1 MTNPTDP
8 EIRHMK
14 WWGWGH
20 EDVSFSDADKPK
32 LWPYLSGELGLE
44 QVEPTPPVKF
54 DDVYLPAA
62 KENAPFLATLRE
74 GLADDQFSADKKD
87 RLIHAAGKAFRDLF
101 RLRRGQVEFAPDLVV
116 YPASEDDVVTIVK
129 AAHTHNVVLIPFGG
143 GSNIAG
149 CLEPKDRE
157 GRSIVSLD
165 MCRMHCVLS
174 VDKKSLIA
182 RIQPGVYGPHME
194 EQLEAE
200 GVTLGHFPDSF
211 VHSTLGGWVATRS
224 AGMQSDKYGKIED
237 MVIALRMVT
246 PSGTIV
252 TRTVPNTSNGI
263 DVRHLCVG
271 SEGILGVITEVTM
284 QVHRVPEYKMFEGW
298 LFPDFESGIK
308 AIHECMRHGVMP
320 IITRLN
326 DPGKTALSA
335 AFKKVEP
342 PLKQKIGAAMKW
354 YLRAIKGIDFT
365 KCCMMT
371 TAYEGDYD
379 TFHMQRRESNH
390 VFRKHGGI
398 NLGEGPGNSFK
409 EAKYDFPHVRDY
421 LMDRGVMGDVSE
433 TSTTWDNLHNLYT
446 KTLVNIRQAIRD
458 TGVDPWV
465 GCHISH
471 NYHTGAS
478 LYFTF
483 GCRQIEGR
491 ELEQYLYIK
500 KAAEDSFLQNGGTVS
515 HHHAVGTEHLPWIEA
530 DLSPT
535 GVRAVRALKDGLDPN
550 GVMNPGKIIP
560 GPEPLCEWGL
570 TDEAIESFNKA
581 D

>member
-1 MTNPTDP
+1 MADP
-8 EIRHMK
+8 KIRHMK

-54 DDVYLPAA
+54 DDVHLPAV
-62 KENAPFLATLRE
+62 KENVPFVAALRDA
-74 GLADDQFSADKKD
+74 LSDDQFSVDKKD

-101 RLRRGQVEFAPDLVV
+101 RLRRGQVDFAPDLVV
-116 YPASEDDVVTIVK
+116 YPASEADVVAIVK
-129 AAHTHNVVLIPFGG
+129 AAHGHNAVLIPFGG
-143 GSNIAG
+143 GTNIAG
-149 CLEPKDRE
+149 CIEPKDRD
-157 GRSIVSLD
+157 GRFIVSLD
-165 MCRMHCVLS
+165 MCRMHRVLE
-174 VDKKSLIA
+174 VDKKSLLA
-182 RIQPGVYGPHME
+182 RIEAGVYGPHME

-263 DVRHLCVG
+263 DVRSLCVG
-271 SEGILGVITEVTM
+271 SEGILGVITEVTV

-298 LFPDFESGIK
+298 LFPDFESGIH
-308 AIHECMRHGVMP
+308 AIHECMRHGTMP
-320 IITRLN
+320 VITRLN

-335 AFKKVEP
+335 AFKKVES

-354 YLRAIKGIDFT
+354 YLRNIKGIDFS

-379 TFHMQRRESNH
+379 TFHMQRRESAH
-390 VFRKHGGI
+390 VFRKHGGV

-446 KTLVNIRQAIRD
+446 KTLANIQKAIRD
-458 TGVDPWV
+458 TGADPWV

-483 GCRQIEGR
+483 GCRQIKGR
-491 ELEQYLYIK
+491 ELDQYLYIK

-535 GVRAVRALKDGLDPN
+535 GLKAVRAIKDGLDPKS
-550 GVMNPGKIIP
+550 VMNPGKILP
-560 GPEPLCEWGL
+560 GPDPLREWGL
-570 TDEAIESFNKA
+570 TDEAIASFNKA

>member
-1 MTNPTDP
+1 
-8 EIRHMK
+8 
-14 WWGWGH
+14 
-20 EDVSFSDADKPK
+20 
-32 LWPYLSGELGLE
+32 
-44 QVEPTPPVKF
+44 
-54 DDVYLPAA
+54 
-62 KENAPFLATLRE
+62 
-74 GLADDQFSADKKD
+74 
-87 RLIHAAGKAFRDLF
+87 
-101 RLRRGQVEFAPDLVV
+101 
-116 YPASEDDVVTIVK
+116 
-129 AAHTHNVVLIPFGG
+129 
-143 GSNIAG
+143 
-149 CLEPKDRE
+149 
-157 GRSIVSLD
+157 
-165 MCRMHCVLS
+165 
-174 VDKKSLIA
+174 
-182 RIQPGVYGPHME
+182 
-194 EQLEAE
+194 
-200 GVTLGHFPDSF
+200 
-211 VHSTLGGWVATRS
+211 
-224 AGMQSDKYGKIED
+224 

-263 DVRHLCVG
+263 DVRSLCVG
-271 SEGILGVITEVTM
+271 SEGILGVITEVTV

-298 LFPDFESGIK
+298 LFPDFESGIH
-308 AIHECMRHGVMP
+308 AIHECMRHGTMP
-320 IITRLN
+320 VITRLN

-335 AFKKVEP
+335 AFKKVES

-354 YLRAIKGIDFT
+354 YLRNIKGIDFS

-379 TFHMQRRESNH
+379 TFHMQRRESAH
-390 VFRKHGGI
+390 VFRKHGGV

-446 KTLVNIRQAIRD
+446 KTLANIQKAIRD
-458 TGVDPWV
+458 TGADPWV

-483 GCRQIEGR
+483 GCRQIKGR
-491 ELEQYLYIK
+491 ELDQYLYIK

-535 GVRAVRALKDGLDPN
+535 GVKAVRALKDGLDPKS
-550 GVMNPGKIIP
+550 VMNPGKILP
-560 GPEPLCEWGL
+560 GPDPLREWGL
-570 TDEAIESFNKA
+570 TDEAIASFNKA

>member
-1 MTNPTDP
+1 MADP

-54 DDVYLPAA
+54 DDVHLPAA
-62 KENAPFLATLRE
+62 KENAPFIAALRDALAH
-74 GLADDQFSADKKD
+74 DQFSVDKKD

-101 RLRRGQVEFAPDLVV
+101 RLRRGQVDFAPDLIV
-116 YPASEDDVVTIVK
+116 YPASEVDVVAIVK
-129 AAHTHNVVLIPFGG
+129 AAHEHNAVLIPFGG
-143 GSNIAG
+143 GTNIAG
-149 CLEPKDRE
+149 CIEPKDRDE
-157 GRSIVSLD
+157 RFIVSLD
-165 MCRMHCVLS
+165 MCRMHRVLA
-174 VDKKSLIA
+174 VDKKSLLA
-182 RIQPGVYGPHME
+182 RIEAGVYGPHME

-263 DVRHLCVG
+263 DVRSLCVG
-271 SEGILGVITEVTM
+271 SEGILGVITEVTV
-284 QVHRVPEYKMFEGW
+284 QVHRLPERKMFEGW
-298 LFPDFESGIK
+298 LFPDFESGIR
-308 AIHECMRHGVMP
+308 AIHECMRHGTMP
-320 IITRLN
+320 VITRLN

-354 YLRAIKGIDFT
+354 YLRNIKGIDFT

-379 TFHMQRRESNH
+379 TFHMQRRESNR
-390 VFRKHGGI
+390 VFRKHGGV

-446 KTLVNIRQAIRD
+446 KTITNIQKAIRD

-491 ELEQYLYIK
+491 ELDQYLYIK

-530 DLSPT
+530 DLSPA
-535 GVRAVRALKDGLDPN
+535 GLKAVRAIKDGLDPKS
-550 GVMNPGKIIP
+550 VMNPGKILP
-560 GPEPLCEWGL
+560 GPDPLREWGL
-570 TDEAIESFNKA
+570 TDETIQTFNKA

>member
-1 MTNPTDP
+1 MADP

-20 EDVSFSDADKPK
+20 EDVSFSDVDKPK
-32 LWPYLSGELGLE
+32 LWPYLSGELGLK
-44 QVEPTPPVKF
+44 QVEPTPPVNF
-54 DDVYLPAA
+54 DDVHLPDA
-62 KENAPFLATLRE
+62 KENAPFITALRDALAH
-74 GLADDQFSADKKD
+74 DQFSVDKKD

-101 RLRRGQVEFAPDLVV
+101 RLRRGQVDFAPDLIA
-116 YPASEDDVVTIVK
+116 YPASEADVVAIVK
-129 AAHTHNVVLIPFGG
+129 AAHDHNAVLIPFGG
-143 GSNIAG
+143 GTNIAG
-149 CLEPKDRE
+149 CIEPKDRDE
-157 GRSIVSLD
+157 RFIVSLD
-165 MCRMHCVLS
+165 MCRMHRVLA
-174 VDKKSLIA
+174 VDKKSLLA
-182 RIQPGVYGPHME
+182 RIEAGVYGPHME
-194 EQLEAE
+194 EQLESA

-263 DVRHLCVG
+263 DVRSLCVG

-284 QVHRVPEYKMFEGW
+284 QVHRLPEYKMFEGW
-298 LFPDFESGIK
+298 LFPDFESGIH
-308 AIHECMRHGVMP
+308 AIHECMRHGTMP
-320 IITRLN
+320 VITRLN

-342 PLKQKIGAAMKW
+342 PLKQKIGAVMKW
-354 YLRAIKGIDFT
+354 YLRNIKGIDFT

-379 TFHMQRRESNH
+379 TFHMQRRESNR
-390 VFRKHGGI
+390 VFRKYGGV

-446 KTLVNIRQAIRD
+446 KTITNIQKAIRD

-491 ELEQYLYIK
+491 ELDQYLYIK

-530 DLSPT
+530 DLSPA
-535 GVRAVRALKDGLDPN
+535 GLKAVRAIKDGLDPKS
-550 GVMNPGKIIP
+550 VMNPGKILP
-560 GPEPLCEWGL
+560 GPDPLREWGL
-570 TDEAIESFNKA
+570 TNEAIESFNKA

>member
-1 MTNPTDP
+1 MDDP
-8 EIRHMK
+8 KIRHMK

-44 QVEPTPPVKF
+44 QVEPTPPVKI
-54 DDVYLPAA
+54 DDVHLPAA
-62 KENAPFLATLRE
+62 KENAPFVAALRDALKE
-74 GLADDQFSADKKD
+74 DQFSVDKKD

-101 RLRRGQVEFAPDLVV
+101 RLRRGQVDFAPDLVV
-116 YPASEDDVVTIVK
+116 FPASEDDVVAIVK
-129 AAHTHNVVLIPFGG
+129 AAHEHNAVLIPFGG

-149 CLEPKDRE
+149 CIEPKDRD
-157 GRSIVSLD
+157 GRFIVSLD
-165 MCRMHCVLS
+165 MCRMHRVLA
-174 VDKKSLIA
+174 VDKKSLLA
-182 RIQPGVYGPHME
+182 RIEAGVYGPHME

-263 DVRHLCVG
+263 DVRSLCVG
-271 SEGILGVITEVTM
+271 SEGILGVITEVTV

-298 LFPDFESGIK
+298 LFPDFESGIH
-308 AIHECMRHGVMP
+308 AIHECMRHGTMP
-320 IITRLN
+320 VITRLN

-335 AFKKVEP
+335 AFKKVES
-342 PLKQKIGAAMKW
+342 PLKQKISRAMKW
-354 YLRAIKGIDFT
+354 YLGKIKGIDFT

-379 TFHMQRRESNH
+379 TFHMQRRESAH
-390 VFRKHGGI
+390 VFRKHGGV

-446 KTLVNIRQAIRD
+446 KTLANIQKAIRD
-458 TGVDPWV
+458 TGADPWV

-491 ELEQYLYIK
+491 EMDQYLYIK

-535 GVRAVRALKDGLDPN
+535 GLKAVRAIKDGLDPKS
-550 GVMNPGKIIP
+550 VMNPGKILP
-560 GPEPLCEWGL
+560 GPDPLREWGL
-570 TDEAIESFNKA
+570 TDEAIASFNKA

>member
-1 MTNPTDP
+1 MADP

-54 DDVYLPAA
+54 DDVHLPAA
-62 KENAPFLATLRE
+62 KENAPFIAALRDALAH
-74 GLADDQFSADKKD
+74 DQFSVDKKD

-101 RLRRGQVEFAPDLVV
+101 RLRRGQVDFAPDLII
-116 YPASEDDVVTIVK
+116 YPASEADVVAIVK
-129 AAHTHNVVLIPFGG
+129 AAHEHNAVLIPFGG
-143 GSNIAG
+143 GTNIAG
-149 CLEPKDRE
+149 CIEPKDRDE
-157 GRSIVSLD
+157 RFIVSLD
-165 MCRMHCVLS
+165 MCRMHRVLA
-174 VDKKSLIA
+174 VDKKSLLA
-182 RIQPGVYGPHME
+182 RIEAGVYGPHME

-263 DVRHLCVG
+263 DVRSLCVG
-271 SEGILGVITEVTM
+271 SEGILGVITEVTV
-284 QVHRVPEYKMFEGW
+284 QVHRLPEKKMFEGW
-298 LFPDFESGIK
+298 LFPDFESGIH
-308 AIHECMRHGVMP
+308 AIHECMRHGTMP
-320 IITRLN
+320 VITRLN

-354 YLRAIKGIDFT
+354 YLRNIKGIDFT

-379 TFHMQRRESNH
+379 TFHMQRRESNR
-390 VFRKHGGI
+390 VFRKHGGV

-446 KTLVNIRQAIRD
+446 KTITNIQKAIRD

-491 ELEQYLYIK
+491 ELDQYLYIK

-530 DLSPT
+530 DLSPA
-535 GVRAVRALKDGLDPN
+535 GLKAVRAIKDGLDPKS
-550 GVMNPGKIIP
+550 VMNPGKILP
-560 GPEPLCEWGL
+560 GSDPLREWGL
-570 TDEAIESFNKA
+570 TDEAIQSFNKA

>member
-1 MTNPTDP
+1 MADP
-8 EIRHMK
+8 KIRHMK

-44 QVEPTPPVKF
+44 QVEPTPPVKI
-54 DDVYLPAA
+54 DDVHLPAA
-62 KENAPFLATLRE
+62 KENAPFVAALRDALKE
-74 GLADDQFSADKKD
+74 DQFSVDKKD

-101 RLRRGQVEFAPDLVV
+101 RLRRGQVNFAPDLVV
-116 YPASEDDVVTIVK
+116 FPASEDDVVAIVK
-129 AAHTHNVVLIPFGG
+129 AAHEHNAVLIPFGG

-149 CLEPKDRE
+149 CIEPKDRD
-157 GRSIVSLD
+157 GRFIVSLD
-165 MCRMHCVLS
+165 MCRMHRVLA
-174 VDKKSLIA
+174 VDKKSLLA
-182 RIQPGVYGPHME
+182 RIEAGVYGPHME

-263 DVRHLCVG
+263 DVRSLCVG
-271 SEGILGVITEVTM
+271 SEGILGVITEVTV

-298 LFPDFESGIK
+298 LFPDFESGIH
-308 AIHECMRHGVMP
+308 AIHECMRHGTMP
-320 IITRLN
+320 VITRLN

-335 AFKKVEP
+335 AFKKVES
-342 PLKQKIGAAMKW
+342 PLKQKISRAMKW
-354 YLRAIKGIDFT
+354 YLGKIKGIDFT

-379 TFHMQRRESNH
+379 TFHMQRRESAH
-390 VFRKHGGI
+390 IFRKHGGV

-446 KTLVNIRQAIRD
+446 KTLANIQKAICD
-458 TGVDPWV
+458 TGADPWV

-491 ELEQYLYIK
+491 EMDQYLYIK

-535 GVRAVRALKDGLDPN
+535 GLKAVRAIKDGLDPKS
-550 GVMNPGKIIP
+550 VMNPGKILP
-560 GPEPLCEWGL
+560 GPDPLREWGL
-570 TDEAIESFNKA
+570 TDEAIASFNKA

>member
-1 MTNPTDP
+1 MADP

-54 DDVYLPAA
+54 DDVHLPAA
-62 KENAPFLATLRE
+62 KENAPFIAALRDALAH
-74 GLADDQFSADKKD
+74 DQFSVDKKD

-101 RLRRGQVEFAPDLVV
+101 RLRRGQVDFAPDLIV
-116 YPASEDDVVTIVK
+116 YPASEVDVVAIVK
-129 AAHTHNVVLIPFGG
+129 AAHEHNAVLIPFGG
-143 GSNIAG
+143 GTNIAG
-149 CLEPKDRE
+149 CIEPKDRDE
-157 GRSIVSLD
+157 RFIVSLD
-165 MCRMHCVLS
+165 MCRMHRVLA
-174 VDKKSLIA
+174 VDKKSLLA
-182 RIQPGVYGPHME
+182 RIEAGVYGPHME

-263 DVRHLCVG
+263 DVRSLCVG

-284 QVHRVPEYKMFEGW
+284 QVHRLPEYKMFEGW
-298 LFPDFESGIK
+298 LFPDFESGIH
-308 AIHECMRHGVMP
+308 AIHECMRHGTMP
-320 IITRLN
+320 VITRLN

-342 PLKQKIGAAMKW
+342 PLKQKIGAVMKW
-354 YLRAIKGIDFT
+354 YLRNIKGIDFT

-379 TFHMQRRESNH
+379 TFHMQRRESNR
-390 VFRKHGGI
+390 VFRKYGGV

-446 KTLVNIRQAIRD
+446 KTITNIQKAIRD

-491 ELEQYLYIK
+491 ELDQYLYIK
-500 KAAEDSFLQNGGTVS
+500 KAAEDSFLKNGGTVS

-530 DLSPT
+530 DLSPA
-535 GVRAVRALKDGLDPN
+535 GLKAVRAIKDGLDPKS
-550 GVMNPGKIIP
+550 VMNPGKILP
-560 GPEPLCEWGL
+560 GPDPLREWGL
-570 TDEAIESFNKA
+570 TDEAIQSFNKA

>member
-1 MTNPTDP
+1 MADP
-8 EIRHMK
+8 KIRHMK

-44 QVEPTPPVKF
+44 QVEPTPPVKI
-54 DDVYLPAA
+54 DDVHLPAA
-62 KENAPFLATLRE
+62 KENAPFVAALRDALKE
-74 GLADDQFSADKKD
+74 DQFSVDKKD

-101 RLRRGQVEFAPDLVV
+101 RLRRGQVDFAPDLVV
-116 YPASEDDVVTIVK
+116 FPASEDDVVAIVK
-129 AAHTHNVVLIPFGG
+129 AAHEHNAVLIPFGG

-149 CLEPKDRE
+149 CIEPKDRD
-157 GRSIVSLD
+157 GRFIVSLD
-165 MCRMHCVLS
+165 MCRMHRVLA
-174 VDKKSLIA
+174 VDKKSLLA
-182 RIQPGVYGPHME
+182 RIEAGVYGPHME

-263 DVRHLCVG
+263 DVRSLCVG
-271 SEGILGVITEVTM
+271 SEGILGVITEVTV

-298 LFPDFESGIK
+298 LFPDFESGIH
-308 AIHECMRHGVMP
+308 AIHECMRHGTMP
-320 IITRLN
+320 VITRLN

-335 AFKKVEP
+335 AFKKVES
-342 PLKQKIGAAMKW
+342 PLKQKISRAMKW
-354 YLRAIKGIDFT
+354 YLGKIKGIDFT

-379 TFHMQRRESNH
+379 TFHMQRRESAH
-390 VFRKHGGI
+390 VFRKHGGV

-446 KTLVNIRQAIRD
+446 KTLANIQKAIRD
-458 TGVDPWV
+458 TGTDPWV

-491 ELEQYLYIK
+491 EMDQYLYIK

-535 GVRAVRALKDGLDPN
+535 GLKAVRAIKDGLDPKS
-550 GVMNPGKIIP
+550 VMNPGKILP
-560 GPEPLCEWGL
+560 GPDPLREWGL
-570 TDEAIESFNKA
+570 TDEAIASFNKA

>member
-1 MTNPTDP
+1 MDDP
-8 EIRHMK
+8 KIRHMK

-44 QVEPTPPVKF
+44 QVEPTPPVKI
-54 DDVYLPAA
+54 DDVHLPAA
-62 KENAPFLATLRE
+62 KENAPFVAALRDALKE
-74 GLADDQFSADKKD
+74 GQFSVDKKD

-101 RLRRGQVEFAPDLVV
+101 RLRRGQVDFAPDLVV
-116 YPASEDDVVTIVK
+116 FPASEDDVVAIVK
-129 AAHTHNVVLIPFGG
+129 AAHEHNAVLIPFGG

-149 CLEPKDRE
+149 CIEPKDRD
-157 GRSIVSLD
+157 GRFIVSLD
-165 MCRMHCVLS
+165 MCRMHRVLA
-174 VDKKSLIA
+174 VDKKSLLA
-182 RIQPGVYGPHME
+182 RIEAGVYGPHME

-263 DVRHLCVG
+263 DVRSLCVG
-271 SEGILGVITEVTM
+271 SEGILGVITEVTV

-298 LFPDFESGIK
+298 LFPDFESGIH
-308 AIHECMRHGVMP
+308 AIHECMRHGTMP
-320 IITRLN
+320 VITRLN

-335 AFKKVEP
+335 AFKKVEL
-342 PLKQKIGAAMKW
+342 PLKQKISRAMKW
-354 YLRAIKGIDFT
+354 YLGKIKGIDFT

-379 TFHMQRRESNH
+379 TFHMQRRESAH
-390 VFRKHGGI
+390 VFRKHGGV

-446 KTLVNIRQAIRD
+446 KTLANIQKAIRD
-458 TGVDPWV
+458 TGADPWV

-491 ELEQYLYIK
+491 EMDQYLYIK

-535 GVRAVRALKDGLDPN
+535 GLKAVRAIKDGLDPKS
-550 GVMNPGKIIP
+550 VMNPGKILP
-560 GPEPLCEWGL
+560 GPDPLREWGL
-570 TDEAIESFNKA
+570 TDEAIASFNKA

>member
-1 MTNPTDP
+1 MADP

-20 EDVSFSDADKPK
+20 EDVSFSDVDKPK
-32 LWPYLSGELGLE
+32 LWPYLSGELGLK

-54 DDVYLPAA
+54 DDVHLPAA
-62 KENAPFLATLRE
+62 KENAPFIAALRDALAH
-74 GLADDQFSADKKD
+74 DQFSVDKKD

-101 RLRRGQVEFAPDLVV
+101 RLRRGQVDFAPDLIV
-116 YPASEDDVVTIVK
+116 YPASEVDVVAIVK
-129 AAHTHNVVLIPFGG
+129 AAHEHNAVLIPFGG
-143 GSNIAG
+143 GTNIAG
-149 CLEPKDRE
+149 CIEPKDRDE
-157 GRSIVSLD
+157 RFIVSLD
-165 MCRMHCVLS
+165 MCRMHRVLA
-174 VDKKSLIA
+174 VDKKSLLA
-182 RIQPGVYGPHME
+182 RIEAGVYGPHME

-263 DVRHLCVG
+263 DVRSLCVG
-271 SEGILGVITEVTM
+271 SEGILGVITEVTV
-284 QVHRVPEYKMFEGW
+284 QVHRLPEEKMFEGW
-298 LFPDFESGIK
+298 LFPDFESGIH
-308 AIHECMRHGVMP
+308 AIHECMRHGTMP
-320 IITRLN
+320 VITRLN

-354 YLRAIKGIDFT
+354 YLRNIKGIDFT

-379 TFHMQRRESNH
+379 TFHMQRRESNR
-390 VFRKHGGI
+390 VFRKHGGV
-398 NLGEGPGNSFK
+398 NLGAGPGNSFK

-446 KTLVNIRQAIRD
+446 KTITNIQKAIRD

-491 ELEQYLYIK
+491 ELDQYLYIK

-530 DLSPT
+530 DLSPA
-535 GVRAVRALKDGLDPN
+535 GLKAVRAIKDGLDPKS
-550 GVMNPGKIIP
+550 VMNPGKILP
-560 GPEPLCEWGL
+560 GPDPLREWGL
-570 TDEAIESFNKA
+570 TDEAIQSFNKA

>member
-1 MTNPTDP
+1 MADP

-54 DDVYLPAA
+54 DDVHLPAA
-62 KENAPFLATLRE
+62 KENAPFIAALRDA
-74 GLADDQFSADKKD
+74 LADDQFSVDKKD

-101 RLRRGQVEFAPDLVV
+101 RLRRGQVDFAPDLIV
-116 YPASEDDVVTIVK
+116 YPASEADVVAIVK
-129 AAHTHNVVLIPFGG
+129 AAHEHNAVLIPFGG
-143 GSNIAG
+143 GTNIAG
-149 CLEPKDRE
+149 CIEPKDRD
-157 GRSIVSLD
+157 GRFIVSLD
-165 MCRMHCVLS
+165 MCRMHRVLA
-174 VDKKSLIA
+174 VDKKSLLA
-182 RIQPGVYGPHME
+182 RIEAGVYGPHME
-194 EQLEAE
+194 EQLESV

-263 DVRHLCVG
+263 DGRSLCVG

-284 QVHRVPEYKMFEGW
+284 QVHRLPEYQMFEGW
-298 LFPDFESGIK
+298 LFPDFESGIH
-308 AIHECMRHGVMP
+308 AIHECVRHGTMP
-320 IITRLN
+320 VITRLN

-335 AFKKVEP
+335 AFKKVES

-354 YLRAIKGIDFT
+354 YLRNIKGIDFT
-365 KCCMMT
+365 RCCMMT

-379 TFHMQRRESNH
+379 TFHMQRRESKR
-390 VFRKHGGI
+390 VFRKHGGV

-433 TSTTWDNLHNLYT
+433 TSTTWENLHNLYT
-446 KTLVNIRQAIRD
+446 KTLTNIRQAIRD

-491 ELEQYLYIK
+491 ELDQYLYIK

-530 DLSPT
+530 DLSPA
-535 GVRAVRALKDGLDPN
+535 GVKAVRALKDGLDPKS
-550 GVMNPGKIIP
+550 VMNPGKILP
-560 GPEPLCEWGL
+560 GPVPLREWGL
-570 TDEAIESFNKA
+570 TDEAIQSFNKA

>member
-1 MTNPTDP
+1 MADP

-54 DDVYLPAA
+54 DDVHLPAA
-62 KENAPFLATLRE
+62 KENAPFIAALRDALAH
-74 GLADDQFSADKKD
+74 DQFSVDKKD

-101 RLRRGQVEFAPDLVV
+101 RLRRGQVDFAPDLIV
-116 YPASEDDVVTIVK
+116 YPASEVDVVAIVK
-129 AAHTHNVVLIPFGG
+129 AAHEHNAVLIPFGG
-143 GSNIAG
+143 GTNIAG
-149 CLEPKDRE
+149 CIEPKDRDE
-157 GRSIVSLD
+157 RFIVSLD
-165 MCRMHCVLS
+165 MCRMHRVLA
-174 VDKKSLIA
+174 VDKKSLLA
-182 RIQPGVYGPHME
+182 RIEAGVYGPHME

-263 DVRHLCVG
+263 DVRSLCVG
-271 SEGILGVITEVTM
+271 SEGILGVITEVTV
-284 QVHRVPEYKMFEGW
+284 QVHRLPERKMFEGW
-298 LFPDFESGIK
+298 LFPDFESGIH
-308 AIHECMRHGVMP
+308 AIHECMRHGTMP
-320 IITRLN
+320 VITRLN

-354 YLRAIKGIDFT
+354 YLRNIKGIDFT

-379 TFHMQRRESNH
+379 TFHMQRRESNR
-390 VFRKHGGI
+390 VFRKHGGV

-446 KTLVNIRQAIRD
+446 KTITNIQKAIRD

-491 ELEQYLYIK
+491 ELDQYLYIK

-530 DLSPT
+530 DLSPA
-535 GVRAVRALKDGLDPN
+535 GLKAVRAIKDGLDPKS
-550 GVMNPGKIIP
+550 VMNPGKILP
-560 GPEPLCEWGL
+560 GPDPLREWGL
-570 TDEAIESFNKA
+570 TDETIQTFNKA

>member
-1 MTNPTDP
+1 MADP
-8 EIRHMK
+8 KIRHMK

-44 QVEPTPPVKF
+44 QVEPTPPVKI
-54 DDVYLPAA
+54 DDVHLPAA
-62 KENAPFLATLRE
+62 KENAPFVAALRDALKE
-74 GLADDQFSADKKD
+74 DQFSVDKKD

-101 RLRRGQVEFAPDLVV
+101 RLRRGQVDFAPDLVV
-116 YPASEDDVVTIVK
+116 FPASEDDVVAIVK
-129 AAHTHNVVLIPFGG
+129 AAHEHNAVLIPFGG

-149 CLEPKDRE
+149 CIEPKDRD
-157 GRSIVSLD
+157 GRFIVSLD
-165 MCRMHCVLS
+165 MCRMHRVLA
-174 VDKKSLIA
+174 VDKKSLLA
-182 RIQPGVYGPHME
+182 RIEAGVYGPHME

-263 DVRHLCVG
+263 DVRSLCVG
-271 SEGILGVITEVTM
+271 SEGILGVITEVTV

-298 LFPDFESGIK
+298 LFPDFESGIH
-308 AIHECMRHGVMP
+308 AIHECMRHGTMP
-320 IITRLN
+320 VITRLN

-335 AFKKVEP
+335 AFKKVES
-342 PLKQKIGAAMKW
+342 PLKQKISRAMKW
-354 YLRAIKGIDFT
+354 YLGKIKGIDFT

-379 TFHMQRRESNH
+379 TFHMQRRESAH
-390 VFRKHGGI
+390 VFRKHGGV

-446 KTLVNIRQAIRD
+446 KTLANIQKAICD
-458 TGVDPWV
+458 TGADPWV

-491 ELEQYLYIK
+491 EMDQYLYIK

-535 GVRAVRALKDGLDPN
+535 GLKAVRAIKDGLDPKS
-550 GVMNPGKIIP
+550 VMNPGKILP
-560 GPEPLCEWGL
+560 GPDPLREWGL
-570 TDEAIESFNKA
+570 TDEAIASFNKA

>member
-1 MTNPTDP
+1 MADSSEPK
-8 EIRHMK
+8 IRHMK

-44 QVEPTPPVKF
+44 QVEPTPPVQF
-54 DDVYLPAA
+54 DDVHLPAA
-62 KENAPFLATLRE
+62 KENAPFLAALRDALS
-74 GLADDQFSADKKD
+74 GDQVSVDKKD

-101 RLRRGQVEFAPDLVV
+101 RLRRGQVDFAPDLVV
-116 YPASEDDVVTIVK
+116 FPASEDDVVAIVK
-129 AAHTHNVVLIPFGG
+129 AAHEHNAVLIPFGG

-149 CLEPKDRE
+149 CIEPKDRD
-157 GRSIVSLD
+157 GRFIVSLD
-165 MCRMHCVLS
+165 MCRMHRVLA
-174 VDKKSLIA
+174 VDKKSLLA
-182 RIQPGVYGPHME
+182 RIEAGVYGPHME

-263 DVRHLCVG
+263 DVRSLCVG

-284 QVHRVPEYKMFEGW
+284 QVHRLPEYKKFEGW
-298 LFPDFESGIK
+298 LFPDFESGIH
-308 AIHECMRHGVMP
+308 AIHECMRHGTMP

-342 PLKQKIGAAMKW
+342 PLKQKIGAVMKW
-354 YLRAIKGIDFT
+354 YLRNIKGIDFT

-379 TFHMQRRESNH
+379 TFHMQRRESNR
-390 VFRKHGGI
+390 VFRKHGGV

-433 TSTTWDNLHNLYT
+433 TATTWDNLHNLYT
-446 KTLVNIRQAIRD
+446 KTLANIQKAIRD

-491 ELEQYLYIK
+491 ELDQYLYIK

-515 HHHAVGTEHLPWIEA
+515 HHHAIGTEHLPWIEA
-530 DLSPT
+530 DLSTT
-535 GVRAVRALKDGLDPN
+535 GVKAVRAIKDGLDPK
-550 GVMNPGKIIP
+550 GVMNPGKILP
-560 GPEPLCEWGL
+560 GPDPLREWGL
-570 TDEAIESFNKA
+570 TDEAIASFNKE

>member
-1 MTNPTDP
+1 MADP
-8 EIRHMK
+8 KIRHMK

-44 QVEPTPPVKF
+44 QVEPTPPVKI
-54 DDVYLPAA
+54 DDVHLPAA
-62 KENAPFLATLRE
+62 KENAPFVAALRDALKE
-74 GLADDQFSADKKD
+74 DQFSVDKKD

-101 RLRRGQVEFAPDLVV
+101 RLRRGQVDFAPDLVV
-116 YPASEDDVVTIVK
+116 FPASEDDVVAIVK
-129 AAHTHNVVLIPFGG
+129 AAHEHNAVLIPFGG

-149 CLEPKDRE
+149 CIEPKDRD
-157 GRSIVSLD
+157 GRFIVSLD
-165 MCRMHCVLS
+165 MCRMHRVLA
-174 VDKKSLIA
+174 VDKKSLLA
-182 RIQPGVYGPHME
+182 RIEAGVYGPHME

-263 DVRHLCVG
+263 DVRSLCVG
-271 SEGILGVITEVTM
+271 SEGILGVITEVTV

-298 LFPDFESGIK
+298 LFPDFESGIH
-308 AIHECMRHGVMP
+308 AIHECMRHGTMP
-320 IITRLN
+320 VITRLN

-335 AFKKVEP
+335 AFKKVES
-342 PLKQKIGAAMKW
+342 PLKQKISRAMKW
-354 YLRAIKGIDFT
+354 YLGKIKGIDFT

-379 TFHMQRRESNH
+379 TFHMQRRESAH
-390 VFRKHGGI
+390 VFRKHGGV

-433 TSTTWDNLHNLYT
+433 TSTTWDNLNNLYT
-446 KTLVNIRQAIRD
+446 KTLANIQKAIRD
-458 TGVDPWV
+458 TGADPWV

-491 ELEQYLYIK
+491 EMDQYLYIK

-515 HHHAVGTEHLPWIEA
+515 HHPAVGTEHLPWIEA

-535 GVRAVRALKDGLDPN
+535 GLKAVRAIKDGLDPKS
-550 GVMNPGKIIP
+550 VMNPGKILP
-560 GPEPLCEWGL
+560 GPDPLREWGL
-570 TDEAIESFNKA
+570 TDEAIASFNKA

>member
-1 MTNPTDP
+1 MADP
-8 EIRHMK
+8 KIRHMK

-44 QVEPTPPVKF
+44 QVEPTPPVKI
-54 DDVYLPAA
+54 DDVHLPAA
-62 KENAPFLATLRE
+62 KENAPFVAALRDALKE
-74 GLADDQFSADKKD
+74 DQFSVDKKD

-101 RLRRGQVEFAPDLVV
+101 RLRRGQVDFAPDLVV
-116 YPASEDDVVTIVK
+116 FPASEDDVVAIVK
-129 AAHTHNVVLIPFGG
+129 AAHEHNAVLIPFGG

-149 CLEPKDRE
+149 CIEPKDRD
-157 GRSIVSLD
+157 GRFIVSLD
-165 MCRMHCVLS
+165 MCRMHRVLA
-174 VDKKSLIA
+174 VDKKSLLA
-182 RIQPGVYGPHME
+182 RIEAGVYGPHME

-263 DVRHLCVG
+263 DVRSLCVG
-271 SEGILGVITEVTM
+271 SEGILGVITEVTV

-298 LFPDFESGIK
+298 LFPDFESGIH
-308 AIHECMRHGVMP
+308 AIHECMRHGTMP
-320 IITRLN
+320 VITRLN

-335 AFKKVEP
+335 AFKKVES
-342 PLKQKIGAAMKW
+342 PLKQKISRAMKW
-354 YLRAIKGIDFT
+354 YLGKIKGIDFT

-379 TFHMQRRESNH
+379 TFHMQRRESAH
-390 VFRKHGGI
+390 VFRKHGGV

-446 KTLVNIRQAIRD
+446 KTLANIQKAICD
-458 TGVDPWV
+458 TGADPWV

-491 ELEQYLYIK
+491 EMDQYLYIK
-500 KAAEDSFLQNGGTVS
+500 KSAEDSFLQNGGTVS

-535 GVRAVRALKDGLDPN
+535 GLKAVRAIKDGLDPKS
-550 GVMNPGKIIP
+550 VMNPGKILP
-560 GPEPLCEWGL
+560 GPDPLREWGL
-570 TDEAIESFNKA
+570 TDEAIASFNKA

>member
-1 MTNPTDP
+1 MADP
-8 EIRHMK
+8 KIRHMK

-44 QVEPTPPVKF
+44 QVEPTPPVKI
-54 DDVYLPAA
+54 DDVHLPAA
-62 KENAPFLATLRE
+62 KENAPFVAALRDALKE
-74 GLADDQFSADKKD
+74 DQFSVDKKD

-101 RLRRGQVEFAPDLVV
+101 RLRRGQVDFAPDLVV
-116 YPASEDDVVTIVK
+116 FPASEDDVVAIVK
-129 AAHTHNVVLIPFGG
+129 AAHEHNAVLIPFGG

-149 CLEPKDRE
+149 CIEPKDRD
-157 GRSIVSLD
+157 GRFIVSLD
-165 MCRMHCVLS
+165 MCRMHRVLA
-174 VDKKSLIA
+174 VDTKSLLA
-182 RIQPGVYGPHME
+182 RIEAGVYGPHME

-263 DVRHLCVG
+263 DVRSLCVG
-271 SEGILGVITEVTM
+271 SEGILGVITEVTV

-298 LFPDFESGIK
+298 LFPDFESGIH
-308 AIHECMRHGVMP
+308 AIHECMRYGTMP
-320 IITRLN
+320 VITRLN
-326 DPGKTALSA
+326 DPGKTARSA
-335 AFKKVEP
+335 AFKKVES
-342 PLKQKIGAAMKW
+342 PLKQKIGAVMKW
-354 YLRAIKGIDFT
+354 YLRNIKGIYFT

-379 TFHMQRRESNH
+379 TFHMQRRESNR
-390 VFRKHGGI
+390 VFRKHGGV

-433 TSTTWDNLHNLYT
+433 TSTTWENLHNLYT
-446 KTLVNIRQAIRD
+446 KTLTNIQKAIRD

-471 NYHTGAS
+471 NYHIGAS

-483 GCRQIEGR
+483 GCRQIKGR
-491 ELEQYLYIK
+491 EMDQYLYIK

-535 GVRAVRALKDGLDPN
+535 GVKAVRALKDGLDPKS
-550 GVMNPGKIIP
+550 VMNPGKILP
-560 GPEPLCEWGL
+560 GPDPLREWGL
-570 TDEAIESFNKA
+570 TDEAIASFNKA

>member
-1 MTNPTDP
+1 MADP

-20 EDVSFSDADKPK
+20 EDVSFSDVDKPK

-54 DDVYLPAA
+54 DDVHLPAA
-62 KENAPFLATLRE
+62 KENAPFIAALRDALAH
-74 GLADDQFSADKKD
+74 DQFSVDKKD

-101 RLRRGQVEFAPDLVV
+101 RLRRGQVDFAPDLIV
-116 YPASEDDVVTIVK
+116 YPASEVDVVAIVK
-129 AAHTHNVVLIPFGG
+129 AAHEHNAVLIPFGG
-143 GSNIAG
+143 GTNIAG
-149 CLEPKDRE
+149 CIEPKDRDE
-157 GRSIVSLD
+157 RFIVSLD
-165 MCRMHCVLS
+165 MCRMHRVLA
-174 VDKKSLIA
+174 VDKKSLLA
-182 RIQPGVYGPHME
+182 RIEAGVYGPHME

-263 DVRHLCVG
+263 DVRSLCVG

-284 QVHRVPEYKMFEGW
+284 QVHRLPEYKMFEGW
-298 LFPDFESGIK
+298 LFPDFESGIH
-308 AIHECMRHGVMP
+308 AIHECMRHGTMP
-320 IITRLN
+320 VITRLN

-354 YLRAIKGIDFT
+354 YLRNIKGIDFT

-379 TFHMQRRESNH
+379 TFHMQRRESNR
-390 VFRKHGGI
+390 VFRKHGGV

-446 KTLVNIRQAIRD
+446 KTITNIQKAIRD

-491 ELEQYLYIK
+491 ELDQYLYIK

-530 DLSPT
+530 DLSPA
-535 GVRAVRALKDGLDPN
+535 GLKAVRAIKDGLDPKS
-550 GVMNPGKIIP
+550 VMNPGKILP
-560 GPEPLCEWGL
+560 GPDPLREWGL
-570 TDEAIESFNKA
+570 TDEAIQSFNKA

>member
-1 MTNPTDP
+1 MADP

-54 DDVYLPAA
+54 DDVHLPAA
-62 KENAPFLATLRE
+62 KENAPFIAALRDALAH
-74 GLADDQFSADKKD
+74 DQFSVDKKD

-101 RLRRGQVEFAPDLVV
+101 RLRRGQVDFAPDLIV
-116 YPASEDDVVTIVK
+116 YPASEVDVVAIVK
-129 AAHTHNVVLIPFGG
+129 AAHEHNAVLIPFGG
-143 GSNIAG
+143 GTNIAG
-149 CLEPKDRE
+149 CIEPKDRDE
-157 GRSIVSLD
+157 RFIVSLD
-165 MCRMHCVLS
+165 MCRMHRVLA
-174 VDKKSLIA
+174 VDKKSLLA
-182 RIQPGVYGPHME
+182 RIEAGVYGPHME

-263 DVRHLCVG
+263 DVRSLCVG
-271 SEGILGVITEVTM
+271 SEGILGVITEVTV
-284 QVHRVPEYKMFEGW
+284 QVHRLPEYKMFEGW
-298 LFPDFESGIK
+298 LFSDFESGIH
-308 AIHECMRHGVMP
+308 AIHECMRHGTMP
-320 IITRLN
+320 VITRLN

-354 YLRAIKGIDFT
+354 YLRNIKGIDFT

-379 TFHMQRRESNH
+379 TFHMQRRESNR
-390 VFRKHGGI
+390 VFRKHGGV

-446 KTLVNIRQAIRD
+446 KAITNIQKAIRD

-491 ELEQYLYIK
+491 ELDQYLYIK

-530 DLSPT
+530 DLSPA
-535 GVRAVRALKDGLDPN
+535 GLKAVRAIKDGLDPKS
-550 GVMNPGKIIP
+550 VMNPGKILP
-560 GPEPLCEWGL
+560 GPDPLREWGL
-570 TDEAIESFNKA
+570 TDEAIQSFNKA

>member
-1 MTNPTDP
+1 MA
-8 EIRHMK
+8 EYQVRHMK
-14 WWGWGH
+14 WWGWGD
-20 EDVSFSDADKPK
+20 EEVTFSDADKPK
-32 LWPYLSGELGLE
+32 LWPYLRGELGLDGDCF
-44 QVEPTPPVKF
+44 TPPVSFEDIK
-54 DDVYLPAA
+54 LPPVKANEPFVSALKAA
-62 KENAPFLATLRE
+62 LK
-74 GLADDQFSADKKD
+74 DDQLSADKKD
-87 RLIHAAGKAFRDLF
+87 RLIHSAGKAFRDLL
-101 RLRRGQVEFAPDLVV
+101 RLRNGQVDSAPDLIV
-116 YPASEDDVVTIVK
+116 YPANENDVVTIIK
-129 AAHTHNVVLIPFGG
+129 AANEHDAVVIPFGG
-143 GSNIAG
+143 GTNIAG
-149 CLEPKDRE
+149 CLEPKDRSD
-157 GRSIVSLD
+157 RFIVSLD
-165 MCRMHCVLS
+165 MWRMNRVLS
-174 VDKKSLIA
+174 VDKKSLVA

-263 DVRHLCVG
+263 DVRSMCIG
-271 SEGILGVITEVTM
+271 SEGILGVITELTM
-284 QVHRVPEYKMFEGW
+284 QVHRLPEFKMFEGW
-298 LFPDFESGIK
+298 LFPDFEKGVQS
-308 AIHECMRHGVMP
+308 IHECMRLGVMP
-320 IITRLN
+320 VITRLN

-335 AFKKVEP
+335 AFKKP
-342 PLKQKIGAAMKW
+342 DSGIKATISSLIKW
-354 YLRAIKGIDFT
+354 YLRSVKGFDFSRS
-365 KCCMMT
+365 CMMT

-379 TFHMQRRESNH
+379 TFHMQRRESSYI
-390 VFRKHGGI
+390 FRKHGGFC
-398 NLGEGPGNSFK
+398 LGEGPGKSFQ

-433 TSTTWDNLHNLYT
+433 TSTTWDNLLNLYT
-446 KTLVNIRQAIRD
+446 KTLANIDQAIRD

-483 GCRQIEGR
+483 GCRKIEGK

-500 KAAEDSFLQNGGTVS
+500 KAAEDSFMQNGGTLS
-515 HHHAVGTEHLPWIEA
+515 HHHAVGTEHLPWVEEDI
-530 DLSPT
+530 SPT
-535 GVRAVRALKDGLDPN
+535 GVKAIEGLKSGLDPK

-560 GPEPLCEWGL
+560 GPNPLQAWGL
-570 TDEAIESFNKA
+570 SDEVIKSFKQA

>member
-1 MTNPTDP
+1 MADP

-20 EDVSFSDADKPK
+20 EDVSFSDVDKPK

-54 DDVYLPAA
+54 DDVHLPAA
-62 KENAPFLATLRE
+62 KENAPFIAALRDALAH
-74 GLADDQFSADKKD
+74 DQFSVDKKD

-101 RLRRGQVEFAPDLVV
+101 RLRRGQVDFAPDLIV
-116 YPASEDDVVTIVK
+116 YPASEVDVVAIVK
-129 AAHTHNVVLIPFGG
+129 AAHEHNAVLIPFGG
-143 GSNIAG
+143 GTNIAG
-149 CLEPKDRE
+149 CIEPKDRDE
-157 GRSIVSLD
+157 RFIVSLD
-165 MCRMHCVLS
+165 MCRMHRVLA
-174 VDKKSLIA
+174 VDKKSLLA
-182 RIQPGVYGPHME
+182 RIEAGVYGPHME

-263 DVRHLCVG
+263 DVRSLCVG
-271 SEGILGVITEVTM
+271 SEGILGVITEVTV
-284 QVHRVPEYKMFEGW
+284 QVHRLPENKIFEGW
-298 LFPDFESGIK
+298 LFPDFESGIH
-308 AIHECMRHGVMP
+308 AIHECMRHGTMP
-320 IITRLN
+320 VITRLN

-354 YLRAIKGIDFT
+354 YLRNIKGIDFT

-371 TAYEGDYD
+371 TAYAGDYD
-379 TFHMQRRESNH
+379 TFHTQRRESNR
-390 VFRKHGGI
+390 VFRKHGGV

-446 KTLVNIRQAIRD
+446 KTITNIQKAIRD

-491 ELEQYLYIK
+491 ELDQYLYIK

-530 DLSPT
+530 DLSPA
-535 GVRAVRALKDGLDPN
+535 GLKAVRAIKDGLDPKS
-550 GVMNPGKIIP
+550 VMNPGKILP
-560 GPEPLCEWGL
+560 GPDPLREWGL
-570 TDEAIESFNKA
+570 TDEAIQSFNKA

>member
-1 MTNPTDP
+1 MADP

-44 QVEPTPPVKF
+44 QVETTPPVKF
-54 DDVYLPAA
+54 DDVHLPAA
-62 KENAPFLATLRE
+62 KENAPFIAALRDA
-74 GLADDQFSADKKD
+74 LADDQFSVDKKD

-101 RLRRGQVEFAPDLVV
+101 RLRRGQVDFAPDLTV
-116 YPASEDDVVTIVK
+116 YPASETDVVAIVK
-129 AAHTHNVVLIPFGG
+129 AAHEHNAVLIPFGG
-143 GSNIAG
+143 GTNIAG
-149 CLEPKDRE
+149 CIEPKDRD
-157 GRSIVSLD
+157 GRFIVSLD
-165 MCRMHCVLS
+165 MCRMHRVLA
-174 VDKKSLIA
+174 VDKKSLLA
-182 RIQPGVYGPHME
+182 RIEAGVYGPHME

-263 DVRHLCVG
+263 DVRSLCVG

-284 QVHRVPEYKMFEGW
+284 QVHRLPEYKMFEGW
-298 LFPDFESGIK
+298 LFPDFESGIH
-308 AIHECMRHGVMP
+308 AIHECMRHGTMP
-320 IITRLN
+320 VITRLN

-342 PLKQKIGAAMKW
+342 PLKQKIGAVMKW
-354 YLRAIKGIDFT
+354 YLRNIKGIDFT

-379 TFHMQRRESNH
+379 TFHMQRRESNR
-390 VFRKHGGI
+390 VFRKHGGV

-433 TSTTWDNLHNLYT
+433 TSTTWENLHNLYT
-446 KTLVNIRQAIRD
+446 KTLTNIRQAIRD

-491 ELEQYLYIK
+491 ELDQYLYIK

-530 DLSPT
+530 DLSPA
-535 GVRAVRALKDGLDPN
+535 GLKAVRAIKDGLDPKS
-550 GVMNPGKIIP
+550 VMNPGKIL
-560 GPEPLCEWGL
+560 PEPDPLREWGL
-570 TDEAIESFNKA
+570 TDEAIQSFNKA